1 MGIFS
6 NLETIN
12 IPPLFP
18 WEEEESSED
27 SFRWLISFL
36 DAKGT
41 ISGWTS
47 INSLQLR
54 FQNSN
59 KINNDTSCYILWKKK
74 FGIWSNFVRK
84 IGQFFRLIKRFP
96 PVPSS
101 RNIGGGFSRP
111 LVGVAAIVA
120 VKNALVLVI
129 VHERSLPVRL
139 ASSGRGPQA
148 QIAETGRDTFAGL
161 RRTPRASSPSGRLDS
176 RLCRGGG
183 GGGQSNGVQA
193 KGHVYSLPLC
203 IYIYRRGEYVDSN
216 CRFGQ
221 EGKGVLRCTPH
232 SSPLQDLCTQRRGIR
247 A

>member
-36 DAKGT
+36 DSKGT

-101 RNIGGGFSRP
+101 RNIGGRFLPPPGRCSRDRCGEKCARARHRART
-111 LVGVAAIVA
+111 LVTRTSGLVWERAAST
-120 VKNALVLVI
+120 NC
-129 VHERSLPVRL
+129 
-139 ASSGRGPQA
+139 G
-148 QIAETGRDTFAGL
+148 
-161 RRTPRASSPSGRLDS
+161 
-176 RLCRGGG
+176 
-183 GGGQSNGVQA
+183 NG
-193 KGHVYSLPLC
+193 
-203 IYIYRRGEYVDSN
+203 
-216 CRFGQ
+216 
-221 EGKGVLRCTPH
+221 
-232 SSPLQDLCTQRRGIR
+232 
-247 A
+247 

>member
-1 MGIFS
+1 MLHFVEKEIWNLIEFCSENRTIFS
-6 NLETIN
+6 FNKT
-12 IPPLFP
+12 FP
-18 WEEEESSED
+18 
-27 SFRWLISFL
+27 
-36 DAKGT
+36 AC
-41 ISGWTS
+41 S
-47 INSLQLR
+47 IVTEG
-54 FQNSN
+54 F
-59 KINNDTSCYILWKKK
+59 
-74 FGIWSNFVRK
+74 
-84 IGQFFRLIKRFP
+84 
-96 PVPSS
+96 
-101 RNIGGGFSRP
+101 GGGFSRP

-203 IYIYRRGEYVDSN
+203 IYI
-216 CRFGQ
+216 
-221 EGKGVLRCTPH
+221 
-232 SSPLQDLCTQRRGIR
+232 
-247 A
+247 